1 MENRIIQ
8 FQCYATVRHIPVVLT
23 YDVSKQAVRVKLF
36 PPRLTA
42 KFPFSFAAWCS
53 FHPDYLRSSNRNLNM
68 LKDNQ
73 WKTIN
78 IYDVRRLNE
87 LSS

>member
-23 YDVSKQAVRVKLF
+23 YDVSKQAVRVKN
-36 PPRLTA
+36 A

-53 FHPDYLRSSNRNLNM
+53 FHPDYSRSSNRNLNM

-73 WKTIN
+73 WKRIN
-78 IYDVRRLNE
+78 TYAVKATK
-87 LSS
+87 

>member
-23 YDVSKQAVRVKLF
+23 YDVSKRAVRVKLF

-42 KFPFSFAAWCS
+42 KLPLSFAAWCS
-53 FHPDYLRSSNRNLNM
+53 FYLRSSNRNLNM

-73 WKTIN
+73 WKRIN
-78 IYDVRRLNE
+78 IYAVKATK
-87 LSS
+87 

>member
-8 FQCYATVRHIPVVLT
+8 FQYCATMLHIPVVLT
-23 YDVSKQAVRVKLF
+23 YDVSKQVIRVKLF

-42 KFPFSFAAWCS
+42 KFPFSLAARCP
-53 FHPDYLRSSNRNLNM
+53 FHPDYLKSSNRNLNM

-78 IYDVRRLNE
+78 IYAVKATK
-87 LSS
+87 

>member
-42 KFPFSFAAWCS
+42 KFPFSFAA
-53 FHPDYLRSSNRNLNM
+53 
-68 LKDNQ
+68 
-73 WKTIN
+73 
-78 IYDVRRLNE
+78 
-87 LSS
+87 

>member
-8 FQCYATVRHIPVVLT
+8 FQYCATLRHIPVVLT
-23 YDVSKQAVRVKLF
+23 YDVCKQVIHVKLF

-78 IYDVRRLNE
+78 IYAVKATK
-87 LSS
+87 

>member
-8 FQCYATVRHIPVVLT
+8 FQCYATGRHIPVVLT

-53 FHPDYLRSSNRNLNM
+53 FHPRSSNRNSNM
-68 LKDNQ
+68 PKDNQ

-78 IYDVRRLNE
+78 IYAVKTTK
-87 LSS
+87 

>member
-36 PPRLTA
+36 PLRLTA
-42 KFPFSFAAWCS
+42 KFPFSLAARCP

-73 WKTIN
+73 WKRIN
-78 IYDVRRLNE
+78 IYTLKATK
-87 LSS
+87 

>member
-53 FHPDYLRSSNRNLNM
+53 FHPDYLRSSNRNL
-68 LKDNQ
+68 KDKQ

-78 IYDVRRLNE
+78 IYVVKATK
-87 LSS
+87 